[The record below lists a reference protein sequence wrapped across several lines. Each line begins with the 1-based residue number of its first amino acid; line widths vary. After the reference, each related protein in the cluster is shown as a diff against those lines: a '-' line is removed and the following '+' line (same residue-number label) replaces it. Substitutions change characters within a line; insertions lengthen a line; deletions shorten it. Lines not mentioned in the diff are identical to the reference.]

1 MITAQAADGSSVR
14 AFDEG
19 HGPVV
24 LIVHGGMDDGGSWRR
39 VAARLSPRFRVVRLH
54 RRQYRADL
62 TTASACTMAEEVEHV
77 TALARAIGEPMVI
90 LGHSSGAVLALEALV
105 AAPSAFADAVL
116 YEPPCV
122 IGPPLGG
129 EALGRAQAAIAA
141 GKPGTALAVFVRDIV
156 RMSAWTAQITK
167 LMAALSPRIRRM
179 ARHQIDDCAAI
190 HQLGN
195 RLDTY
200 ATITVPTM
208 LLGGDR
214 SHAHLRE
221 RLDALERVL
230 PHTERVVLHRQGH
243 AANVLAPG
251 ELADVIAGFAD
262 RVLRRQQ
269 GYGGESH

>member
-24 LIVHGGMDDGGSWRR
+24 LILHGGMDDGSSWRR
-39 VAARLSPRFRVVRLH
+39 VASRLAPRFRVLRLH
-54 RRQYRADL
+54 RRQYRPDL
-62 TTASACTMAEEVEHV
+62 TVGSACTMAEEVEHV
-77 TALARAIGEPMVI
+77 TALVRAIGEPMVI
-90 LGHSSGAVLALEALV
+90 VGHSSGAVLTLEALV
-105 AAPSAFADAVL
+105 AAPSAFAGAIL

-129 EALGRAQAAIAA
+129 DALGRAQAAIAA
-141 GKPGTALAVFVRDIV
+141 DKPGTALAIFVRDIV
-156 RMSAWTAQITK
+156 RVSAWTARLTK
-167 LMAALSPRIRRM
+167 LMVALSPRVRRM

-190 HQLGN
+190 DQLGN
-195 RLDTY
+195 RLDSY

-214 SHAHLRE
+214 SPAHLGE

-230 PHTERVVLHRQGH
+230 PHTERVVLHGQGH
-243 AANVLAPG
+243 TANALAPG
-251 ELADVIAGFAD
+251 KLADVIAGFAV
-262 RVLRRQQ
+262 RVVRR
-269 GYGGESH
+269 